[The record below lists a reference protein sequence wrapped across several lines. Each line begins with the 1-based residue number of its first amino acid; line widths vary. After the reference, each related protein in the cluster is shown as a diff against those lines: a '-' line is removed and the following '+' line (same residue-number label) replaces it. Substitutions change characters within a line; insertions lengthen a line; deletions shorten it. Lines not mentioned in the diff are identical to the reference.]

1 MLAGEIC
8 GNEKRAKG
16 EDFGGDMG
24 RGEGEMQALPSPML
38 DLASRAILNGEN
50 IGIK

>member
-1 MLAGEIC
+1 MRAGKLC

-16 EDFGGDMG
+16 EDFGGDTG
-24 RGEGEMQALPSPML
+24 RGEGETRTLPSPML

-50 IGIK
+50 MGIK